1 MKASDQIIE
10 VLDYLGEKIGV
21 SIDWTSENVL
31 PYIQTLCGKYI
42 NWEIATSIV
51 WLIVGIVFIILSVIC
66 FKYFIKYAKQYEQY
80 KEDRD
85 KYEKYYDSNDY
96 AGSFLIIFF
105 CLLVIGICVSGCQI
119 FDIIK
124 CIYLPELQIYEY
136 INTLISE

>member
-10 VLDYLGEKIGV
+10 VLDYLGEKLGI
-21 SIDWTSENVL
+21 SIDWTSENIL

-85 KYEKYYDSNDY
+85 KYNKYYDSNDY

>member
-10 VLDYLGEKIGV
+10 VLDYLGEKLGI
-21 SIDWTSENVL
+21 SIDWTSENIL
-31 PYIQTLCGKYI
+31 PYMQTLCGKYI

-96 AGSFLIIFF
+96 AVSFLIIFF

>member
-1 MKASDQIIE
+1 MKTSDQIIE
-10 VLDYLGEKIGV
+10 VLDYLGEKLGV
-21 SIDWTSENVL
+21 SIDWTSENIL

-85 KYEKYYDSNDY
+85 KYKKYYDSNDY
-96 AGSFLIIFF
+96 ACSFLIIFF

-136 INTLISE
+136 ITTLISE

>member
-10 VLDYLGEKIGV
+10 VLDYLGEKLGI
-21 SIDWTSENVL
+21 SIDWTSENIL

-42 NWEIATSIV
+42 NWEVATSIV

>member
-1 MKASDQIIE
+1 MKTSDQIIE
-10 VLDYLGEKIGV
+10 VLDYLGEKLGV
-21 SIDWTSENVL
+21 SIDWTSENIL

-96 AGSFLIIFF
+96 AGSFLIVFF

>member
-10 VLDYLGEKIGV
+10 VFDYLGEKLGI
-21 SIDWTSENVL
+21 SIDWTSENIL

>member
-10 VLDYLGEKIGV
+10 VLDYLGEKLGI
-21 SIDWTSENVL
+21 SIDWTSENIL

-85 KYEKYYDSNDY
+85 KYNKYYDSDDY
-96 AGSFLIIFF
+96 AYIYLIAFIG
-105 CLLVIGICVSGCQI
+105 CLVIGICVSGHQI

>member
-10 VLDYLGEKIGV
+10 VLDYLGEKLGI
-21 SIDWTSENVL
+21 SIDWTSENIL

>member
-10 VLDYLGEKIGV
+10 VLDYLGEKLGI
-21 SIDWTSENVL
+21 SIDWTSENIL

-51 WLIVGIVFIILSVIC
+51 WLIVGIVFIILSIIC

-96 AGSFLIIFF
+96 AGFFLIVFF